1 MAKRIIGTTPKED
14 GFRMPGEFEAQDQIF
29 MIWPNVQI
37 TGMMEQNLFR
47 LPLLMLLKQL
57 VDLHQ

>member
-29 MIWPNVQI
+29 MICPNVQI
-37 TGMMEQNLFR
+37 TGVMEQNLFR